1 MSEDGMTKVEFLANR
16 KAAGQVIDVETCE
29 VAIWSAQTLDPYGV
43 EPDLLPEE
51 RQIGSCCFV
60 RSAESDGWVCQYDL
74 PQDKVRALYAR
85 IERGDVEPM
94 DDLPFDDL

>member
-1 MSEDGMTKVEFLANR
+1 MNEDRMTKEEFLANR
-16 KAAGQVIDVETCE
+16 KAAGQVIDPETCE

-51 RQIGSCCFV
+51 RQIGSYYFV

-74 PQDKVRALYAR
+74 PEDKVRALYDR
-85 IERGDVEPM
+85 IERGDVDPM
-94 DDLPFDDL
+94 GDIPF